1 MHTVATLLPRVFL
14 PFAAGYFLSF
24 LYRAVNAVIAPEL
37 LHDLSL
43 DPGSLGLLTATY
55 FIAFASFQLP
65 LGVLL
70 DRYGPRR
77 VEALL
82 LLFAAA
88 GAFCFA
94 RAHSL
99 PLLIAGR
106 ALIGFG
112 VSACLMAAFKAYT
125 QWFVRE
131 RWPLVNGFQMAAG
144 GLGALAAASPVQAL
158 LAWTDWRG
166 IFLGLALVTLA
177 VAALLFL
184 VVPDKAADAPTEPF
198 STQLQ
203 GIRQVFTSPRFWR
216 IAPLTAVSQAAFFAI
231 QGLWAAPWLKD
242 AAGLDRTAT
251 AQTLSLIAVAM
262 VAGFICLGALAAR
275 LQHIGFPAVHS
286 AAAGMVLFLF
296 VQTAIVLAPPAWT
309 LSLWLGFGFFGTA
322 GTIAYASLS
331 QEFPVHLAG
340 RVSTALNLLVF
351 IASFVAQ
358 WAIGLIVGL
367 WPQTA
372 AGGLSPVGLRAGF
385 LLMIVCQ
392 AIGLLWFILAGR
404 IGQTGSQ
411 ENPDP

>member
-37 LHDLSL
+37 LRDLSL

-112 VSACLMAAFKAYT
+112 VSACLMAA
-125 QWFVRE
+125 
-131 RWPLVNGFQMAAG
+131 G

-184 VVPDKAADAPTEPF
+184 VVPRTRWPMARPNRSRPSCRAFA
-198 STQLQ
+198 
-203 GIRQVFTSPRFWR
+203 RYSP
-216 IAPLTAVSQAAFFAI
+216 
-231 QGLWAAPWLKD
+231 
-242 AAGLDRTAT
+242 
-251 AQTLSLIAVAM
+251 
-262 VAGFICLGALAAR
+262 AR
-275 LQHIGFPAVHS
+275 
-286 AAAGMVLFLF
+286 
-296 VQTAIVLAPPAWT
+296 
-309 LSLWLGFGFFGTA
+309 
-322 GTIAYASLS
+322 AS
-331 QEFPVHLAG
+331 
-340 RVSTALNLLVF
+340 
-351 IASFVAQ
+351 
-358 WAIGLIVGL
+358 
-367 WPQTA
+367 
-372 AGGLSPVGLRAGF
+372 GGLPR
-385 LLMIVCQ
+385 
-392 AIGLLWFILAGR
+392 
-404 IGQTGSQ
+404 
-411 ENPDP
+411 

>member
-1 MHTVATLLPRVFL
+1 MHSLATLLPRVFL

-37 LHDLSL
+37 LRDLSL
-43 DPGSLGLLTATY
+43 NPGTLGLLTATY

-77 VEALL
+77 VEAVL

-94 RAHSL
+94 RAQSL
-99 PLLIAGR
+99 PLLIVGR

-125 QWFVRE
+125 QWFARE

-166 IFLGLALVTLA
+166 IFLGLCLLTLA
-177 VAALLFL
+177 VAILLFL
-184 VVPDKAADAPTEPF
+184 LVPDKHGEGPSEPL
-198 STQLQ
+198 SAQLE
-203 GIRQVFTSPRFWR
+203 GLRAVFTSAHFWR
-216 IAPLTAVSQAAFFAI
+216 IAPLTAASQATFFAI

-242 AAGLDRTAT
+242 VAGLDRAAV

-262 VAGFICLGALAAR
+262 VAGFIGLGALAAR
-275 LQHIGFPAVHS
+275 LQHKSIPPLLS
-286 AAAGMVLFLF
+286 ALTGMALFLL
-296 VQTAIVLAPPAWT
+296 VQTAILFAPPSLT
-309 LSLWLGFGFFGTA
+309 LPLWLGFGFLGTS
-322 GTIAYASLS
+322 GTIAYASLA
-331 QEFPVHLAG
+331 QTFPVQLAG

-351 IASFVAQ
+351 VVSFAAQ
-358 WAIGLIVGL
+358 WVIGLIVGL

-372 AGGLSPVGLRAGF
+372 TGQLSPTGLRAGF
-385 LLMIVCQ
+385 LLMIGLQV
-392 AIGLLWFILAGR
+392 IGLLWAMCARQRREGV
-404 IGQTGSQ
+404 T
-411 ENPDP
+411 P